1 MPASAPWWWA
11 AATPGAPEPVG
22 RTPRPP
28 GPGRPDTR
36 PGDLADAAAA
46 PPSAPAPDAA
56 LALARRLIERG
67 EDGQVLRLLG
77 PLAERHSAASV
88 LGAELRLLQA
98 TALMGQGRSEEAA
111 ACCRSLRA
119 CVEPE
124 LRARAREIQ
133 EVLEAP
139 ALERPRDWSL
149 ELPELGRGTTLESLG
164 AARGLARSRRPGPE
178 PPPPPPVGPT
188 RAPYGFA
195 ALAGVLLLLV
205 LLASL
210 IGGCMEVRT
219 DLRFAGPGRL
229 QLSHHLRSASG
240 TPGPWQR
247 RFGETLARGRGF
259 TVHAAGPDTVLST
272 RVLPVEGALAA
283 LEASLRE
290 AALLGG
296 VSLPPP
302 RFEVRERNWLVGV
315 RQRVWLE
322 LDLRELPPL
331 PGLSLT
337 IGLEPLRPR
346 AVQRAEPLPLER
358 SGPDRLLWPLQ
369 SGAANALLLHCWRW
383 SPLGLG
389 AVAIALLLP
398 LVLLLQRLRRQLGF
412 GLPELPA

>member
-1 MPASAPWWWA
+1 MAEPA
-11 AATPGAPEPVG
+11 
-22 RTPRPP
+22 
-28 GPGRPDTR
+28 
-36 PGDLADAAAA
+36 
-46 PPSAPAPDAA
+46 APAPDAA

-67 EDGQVLRLLG
+67 EYGQVLRLLE
-77 PLAERHSAASV
+77 PLADGHPAATV
-88 LGAELRLLQA
+88 IGAELRLLQA

-111 ACCRSLRA
+111 ACCRALRA
-119 CVEPE
+119 CIDPE

-149 ELPELGRGTTLESLG
+149 ELPQLGGGTTLESLG
-164 AARGLARSRRPGPE
+164 AARGLRRSRRPGPE

-205 LLASL
+205 LLASVL
-210 IGGCMEVRT
+210 GGCMEVRT

-247 RFGETLARGRGF
+247 RFAETLAREGF
-259 TVHAAGPDTVLST
+259 TVRASGPDTVLRT
-272 RVLPVEGALAA
+272 RVLPLEGALAA
-283 LEASLRE
+283 LEASLQE
-290 AALLGG
+290 AARLGG

-302 RFEVRERNWLVGV
+302 RFALRERNWLVGV
-315 RQRVWLE
+315 RQRLQLE

-337 IGLEPLRPR
+337 IGLEPLHPR
-346 AVQRAEPLPLER
+346 AVQRAEPLPVAR
-358 SGPDRLLWPLQ
+358 AGPERLLWPLQ
-369 SGAANALLLHCWRW
+369 PGATNALQIHCWRW

-389 AVAIALLLP
+389 AVVIALVLP

>member
-11 AATPGAPEPVG
+11 AATLGAPEPVG
-22 RTPRPP
+22 LTPRS
-28 GPGRPDTR
+28 PDSGTPDAR
-36 PGDLADAAAA
+36 PGDSDAAPAS
-46 PPSAPAPDAA
+46 PPPAPEAA

-67 EDGQVLRLLG
+67 EYGQVLRLLE
-77 PLAERHSAASV
+77 PLAERHPAASV

-111 ACCRSLRA
+111 ACCRGLRA
-119 CVEPE
+119 CLDPE
-124 LRARAREIQ
+124 LRARARDIQ

-149 ELPELGRGTTLESLG
+149 ELPELGRGTTLESFG
-164 AARGLARSRRPGPE
+164 AARGLRRSRRPGPE

-210 IGGCMEVRT
+210 LGGCMEVRT
-219 DLRFAGPGRL
+219 DLHFAGPGRL

-247 RFGETLARGRGF
+247 RFGETLAREGF

-302 RFEVRERNWLVGV
+302 RLELRERNWLVGV
-315 RQRVWLE
+315 RQRVRLE

-337 IGLEPLRPR
+337 IGLEPLKPH
-346 AVQRAEPLPLER
+346 AVQRAEPLPVGR